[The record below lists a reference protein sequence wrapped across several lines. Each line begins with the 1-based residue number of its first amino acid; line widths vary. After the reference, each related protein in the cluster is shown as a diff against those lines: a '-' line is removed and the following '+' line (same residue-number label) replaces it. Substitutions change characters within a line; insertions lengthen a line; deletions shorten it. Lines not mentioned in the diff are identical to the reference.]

1 MSIVIK
7 RFIKIIFSFILISCT
22 SNSIDLIV
30 FNAKIYTVNSKFD
43 IATSFAVN
51 DGKFIDIGSNE
62 LVSKY
67 KSKSIVDAKGMYV
80 FPGFIDSHTHVLNS
94 FLYKNKVNPS
104 TDEKVIALK
113 EAQSLLF
120 KNGITTISEA
130 GIDPEDIQLIDSL
143 QKINELS
150 FRVYGMINYS
160 PKNLNYF
167 IEKGPFETEKLNVRS
182 FKVSLNSF
190 GPSNNKNIKRG
201 TFRENEIKNIIYSME
216 EFEEIC
222 FRIAKSGFQMNT
234 HAVNNL
240 SNSDLINSYRKALNG
255 VSDPRWRIE
264 NASKIKKLDFNS
276 LNSKLIPSFQ
286 LENVNNGVINNDKTI
301 GIDGTESPYINKDII
316 DWTGRLILGSNYP
329 NEYIN
334 PLITFSRSL
343 SSKKINSLTGSD
355 FQIKNSLSRSEA
367 LKGITVWGAYS
378 NFEELKKGSIS
389 IGNFADFVILSKN
402 IMEIDIEL
410 IPSTQI
416 IATVLGGELKYRINI
431 L

>member
-1 MSIVIK
+1 MSILIK
-7 RFIKIIFSFILISCT
+7 KFIKIIFSFTLISCT

-43 IATSFAVN
+43 TVTSFAVN
-51 DGKFIDIGSNE
+51 DGKFIEIGGNE

-67 KSKSIVDAKGMYV
+67 KSKSTLDAKGMFI

-104 TDEKVIALK
+104 TDEKVVALK

-120 KNGITTISEA
+120 KNGITTVSEV

-160 PKNLNYF
+160 PENLKYF
-167 IEKGPFETEKLNVRS
+167 IDKGPFETEKLTVRS
-182 FKVSLNSF
+182 FIVSLNSF
-190 GPSNNKNIKRG
+190 GPSNTKNTKQRS
-201 TFRENEIKNIIYSME
+201 FRENEIKNTIYSNE
-216 EFEEIC
+216 EFEKIC
-222 FRIAKSGFQMNT
+222 FQIAKSGFQLNT
-234 HAVNNL
+234 YAINNL
-240 SNSDLINSYRKALNG
+240 SNSELISSYRKVLNG
-255 VSDPRWRIE
+255 ISDPRWRIE
-264 NASKIKKLDFNS
+264 NANKINKSDFNL
-276 LNSKLIPSFQ
+276 LNSKFIPSFQ
-286 LENVNNGVINNDKTI
+286 LENVNNVTIKNDKTYS
-301 GIDGTESPYINKDII
+301 IDGTAPPYLNKDII
-316 DWTGRLILGSNYP
+316 DWTGRLTLGSNYP

-343 SSKKINSLTGSD
+343 SIKKINLLSGSNH
-355 FQIKNSLSRSEA
+355 QVKNSLSRSEA
-367 LKGITVWGAYS
+367 LRGITIWGAYS

-389 IGNFADFVILSKN
+389 SGNFADFVILSKD
-402 IMEIDIEL
+402 IMEIDIEF
-410 IPSTQI
+410 IPSSQI
-416 IATVLGGELKYRINI
+416 IATVVGGELKYRINI

>member
-1 MSIVIK
+1 MLIIIK
-7 RFIKIIFSFILISCT
+7 KIIKIIFSFILISCN

-30 FNAKIYTVNSKFD
+30 FNAKIYTANYKFD
-43 IATSFAVN
+43 TATSFAVN
-51 DGKFIDIGSNE
+51 DGRFIDIGGSE

-94 FLYKNKVNPS
+94 FLYKNKANPS
-104 TDEKVIALK
+104 SDEKVVALK

-130 GIDPEDIQLIDSL
+130 GIDPHDIQLIDSL

-160 PKNLNYF
+160 PENLDYF
-167 IEKGPFETEKLNVRS
+167 VEKGPFETEKLNVRS
-182 FKVSLNSF
+182 FKVYLNSF
-190 GPSNNKNIKRG
+190 GPSNTKNIKQRS
-201 TFRENEIKNIIYSME
+201 FSENEMKNIIYSKE
-216 EFEEIC
+216 KFQEIC

-234 HAVNNL
+234 YAMNGL
-240 SNSDLINSYRKALNG
+240 SNSELISSYRNALNG
-255 VSDPRWRIE
+255 ISDPRWRIE
-264 NASKIKKLDFNS
+264 NSSKIQKLDFNS
-276 LNSKLIPSFQ
+276 LNSKFIPSFQ
-286 LENVNNGVINNDKTI
+286 LGNVNNGAINNDKTI
-301 GIDGTESPYINKDII
+301 SIDETESTYINKDII

-343 SSKKINSLTGSD
+343 SSKKINSLNGSD

-402 IMEIDIEL
+402 IMEIDIKL
-410 IPSTQI
+410 IPSTQV
-416 IATVLGGELKYRINI
+416 IATVLGGELKYKINI

>member
-1 MSIVIK
+1 M
-7 RFIKIIFSFILISCT
+7 
-22 SNSIDLIV
+22 
-30 FNAKIYTVNSKFD
+30 
-43 IATSFAVN
+43 
-51 DGKFIDIGSNE
+51 
-62 LVSKY
+62 
-67 KSKSIVDAKGMYV
+67 
-80 FPGFIDSHTHVLNS
+80 
-94 FLYKNKVNPS
+94 YKNKANPS
-104 TDEKVIALK
+104 SDEKVVALK

-130 GIDPEDIQLIDSL
+130 GIDPHDIQLIDSL

-160 PKNLNYF
+160 PENFDYF
-167 IEKGPFETEKLNVRS
+167 VEKGPFETEKLNVRS
-182 FKVSLNSF
+182 FKVYLNYF
-190 GPSNNKNIKRG
+190 GPSNTKNIKQRS
-201 TFRENEIKNIIYSME
+201 FSENQMKNIIYSKE
-216 EFEEIC
+216 KFQEIC

-234 HAVNNL
+234 YAMNGL
-240 SNSDLINSYRKALNG
+240 SNSELISSYRKALYG
-255 VSDPRWRIE
+255 ISDPRWRIE
-264 NASKIKKLDFNS
+264 NSSKIQKLDFNS
-276 LNSKLIPSFQ
+276 LNSKFIPSFQ
-286 LENVNNGVINNDKTI
+286 LGNVNNGAINNDKTI
-301 GIDGTESPYINKDII
+301 SIDETESTYINKDII

-343 SSKKINSLTGSD
+343 SSKKINSLNSSD

-402 IMEIDIEL
+402 IMEIDVKL
-410 IPSTQI
+410 IPSTQV
-416 IATVLGGELKYRINI
+416 IATVLGGELKYKINI

>member
-1 MSIVIK
+1 MLSVIK
-7 RFIKIIFSFILISCT
+7 KIIKIIFSFILISCT

-30 FNAKIYTVNSKFD
+30 FNAKIYTVNDKFD
-43 IATSFAVN
+43 TATSFAVN

-130 GIDPEDIQLIDSL
+130 GIDLEDIQLIDSL

-182 FKVSLNSF
+182 LSL
-190 GPSNNKNIKRG
+190 IH
-201 TFRENEIKNIIYSME
+201 I
-216 EFEEIC
+216 
-222 FRIAKSGFQMNT
+222 
-234 HAVNNL
+234 
-240 SNSDLINSYRKALNG
+240 
-255 VSDPRWRIE
+255 
-264 NASKIKKLDFNS
+264 
-276 LNSKLIPSFQ
+276 
-286 LENVNNGVINNDKTI
+286 
-301 GIDGTESPYINKDII
+301 
-316 DWTGRLILGSNYP
+316 
-329 NEYIN
+329 
-334 PLITFSRSL
+334 
-343 SSKKINSLTGSD
+343 
-355 FQIKNSLSRSEA
+355 
-367 LKGITVWGAYS
+367 
-378 NFEELKKGSIS
+378 
-389 IGNFADFVILSKN
+389 
-402 IMEIDIEL
+402 
-410 IPSTQI
+410 
-416 IATVLGGELKYRINI
+416 
-431 L
+431 

>member
-1 MSIVIK
+1 MLNVIK
-7 RFIKIIFSFILISCT
+7 KIIKIIFSFILISCT

-30 FNAKIYTVNSKFD
+30 FNAKIYTVNDKFD
-43 IATSFAVN
+43 TATSFAVN
-51 DGKFIDIGSNE
+51 DGKFIDIGNNE

-67 KSKSIVDAKGMYV
+67 KSKSIVDAKGMFV

-130 GIDPEDIQLIDSL
+130 GIDLIDIQLIDSL
-143 QKINELS
+143 QKKNELS
-150 FRVYGMINYS
+150 FRIYGMINYS
-160 PKNLNYF
+160 PKNLEYF
-167 IEKGPFETEKLNVRS
+167 TEKGPFETEKITVRS
-182 FKVSLNSF
+182 FKVFFNSF
-190 GPSNNKNIKRG
+190 GPSNTENIKQRSFG
-201 TFRENEIKNIIYSME
+201 ENEIKNIIYSKE
-216 EFEEIC
+216 EFEKIC
-222 FRIAKSGFQMNT
+222 FRLANSGFQMNT
-234 HAVNNL
+234 YAMNNL
-240 SNSDLINSYRKALNG
+240 SNSQLISSYRKALNG
-255 VSDPRWRIE
+255 ISDPRWRIE
-264 NASKIKKLDFNS
+264 NAREVNKLDFNS
-276 LNSKLIPSFQ
+276 LNSKFIPSFQ
-286 LENVNNGVINNDKTI
+286 IENVNNNSINNGKTI
-301 GIDGTESPYINKDII
+301 SIEEVDSSNVNKDII
-316 DWTGRLILGSNYP
+316 DWTGSLILGSNYP

-343 SSKKINSLTGSD
+343 SSKKINLLHGSKH
-355 FQIKNSLSRSEA
+355 QIKNSLSRSEA
-367 LKGITVWGAYS
+367 LKGITLWGAYS

-402 IMEIDIEL
+402 IMEIDIKL